1 MKRAFG
7 TLVVIVGCVLV
18 VAGCSSGGGTSADGS
33 GTAASSSAGSSGS
46 AGQSSGAASAPTSG
60 TVVGPTSGAAE
71 GSFAA
76 NGSCALQHRE
86 NLILWEKRPDSPA
99 TAKTVSDIDYATCQ
113 YAKDSLALTEP
124 TDPGYCDILA
134 RPSDNPGYDVK
145 AASPPKPAHILT
157 QAGNGC

>member
-1 MKRAFG
+1 MARGFG
-7 TLVVIVGCVLV
+7 KLVVALGCAVV
-18 VAGCSSGGGTSADGS
+18 VAGCSSGHDTSSS
-33 GTAASSSAGSSGS
+33 GTTSASSSALSSVS
-46 AGQSSGAASAPTSG
+46 AGLSSGAAAVPSSAAQ
-60 TVVGPTSGAAE
+60 VGPTAGAPA

-99 TAKTVSDIDYATCQ
+99 TVKTVGDVDYATCQ

-134 RPSDNPGYDVK
+134 RPSDNPGYDLK

-157 QAGNGC
+157 KAGNGC